1 MQYWMLFKINMIQEF
16 PFIERA
22 EAIFATIQEEAAASW
37 NQSRGWLRTQYTD
50 GSFAFS
56 SEK

>member
-16 PFIERA
+16 PSINRA

-37 NQSRGWLRTQYTD
+37 NQSRD
-50 GSFAFS
+50 
-56 SEK
+56 